1 MIAKPALSLFN
12 PVQVHS
18 LSAFP
23 CRRILPSEILSG
35 TSACLKRKFLTT
47 FFSSFTTTTTM
58 LTKDIA
64 EMTAYNQKADGS
76 YDELQDELTAFVSAG
91 TSLKSLATK
100 LQKAIFEYDNR
111 IAGQAQA
118 KVSILGKGQ
127 ETATQFT
134 PGSAFRTALN
144 DAYTAVNNAFTAYGA
159 IDLPTA

>member
-1 MIAKPALSLFN
+1 
-12 PVQVHS
+12 
-18 LSAFP
+18 
-23 CRRILPSEILSG
+23 
-35 TSACLKRKFLTT
+35 
-47 FFSSFTTTTTM
+47 M

-134 PGSAFRTALN
+134 PSAAFRTALN